1 MSLGEIT
8 CEEGAATVNC
18 FCLEQSAA
26 VTSYFAWKN
35 GDLSVNTCQAVAK
48 SVANSWTIFK
58 VKVALF
64 EMYWL

>member
-48 SVANSWTIFK
+48 SVSQTLGQSSK
-58 VKVALF
+58 
-64 EMYWL
+64 